1 MKKSI
6 GVFILL
12 AIGYCSNAYAQDKI
26 QVPRGKAILID
37 GKFSAG
43 EWQDA
48 AEKTVSDSVKLY
60 VKTSEHYVFICV
72 RLMAE
77 NSFFV
82 DLYLSTSNKEIHNL
96 HASAKLGERLLKE
109 NDYPEWQWWNN
120 RDWSANVS
128 RVLSFDER
136 KFLPDEVKEFQ
147 ISRERFKG
155 NQWLTMFEIY
165 TGGTAKAF
173 PTNTTNKKT
182 ENWLLLEFKK

>member
-1 MKKSI
+1 MKKCRI
-6 GVFILL
+6 IFILL
-12 AIGYCSNAYAQDKI
+12 ALGLCSNSYAQDRM

-37 GKFSAG
+37 GKFSAS

-60 VKTSEHYVFICV
+60 VKTSEQYVYICV
-72 RLMAE
+72 RLMKE
-77 NSFFV
+77 DFFAV
-82 DLYLSTSNKEIHNL
+82 DMYLSTSNKEIQNL
-96 HASAKLGERLLKE
+96 HASAKLGERLLKG
-109 NDYPEWQWWNN
+109 NDFPEWLWWNN

-128 RVLSFDER
+128 RVLTFEEK

-155 NQWLTMFEIY
+155 NQWLMMFEIH
-165 TGGTAKAF
+165 TSDSTKAF